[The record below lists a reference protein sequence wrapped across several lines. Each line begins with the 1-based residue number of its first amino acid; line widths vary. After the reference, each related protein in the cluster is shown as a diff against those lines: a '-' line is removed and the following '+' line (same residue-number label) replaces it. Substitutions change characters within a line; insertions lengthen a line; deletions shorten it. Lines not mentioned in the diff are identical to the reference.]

1 LTPNNTATDLSGLV
15 AVVTGAA
22 AGLGRAE
29 AIGLARAG
37 ATVVVN
43 DIAGAL
49 DKSDVVDEI
58 ATAGSKAVAVAGDIS
73 ERSTADELVET
84 ADGLG
89 GLSIVV
95 NNAGITRDRMLFNM
109 TDEDWD
115 AVMSVHLRGHFL
127 LTRNAATY
135 WRAKAKAGAGR
146 PATSGTG
153 AGRPAT
159 SGTGAGRSATSG
171 TVYGRIINT
180 SSEAGLAGPVGQA
193 NYGAAKAGIAAFST
207 IVAMEGAR
215 VGITSN
221 AIAPTALTHMTLDL
235 MPQEF
240 KDAREA
246 KIADG
251 EFDFFAPENVA
262 PLVAF
267 LCSDASAH
275 ISGKVFGVQ
284 GDSIEIFQPFTSVAE
299 VKNDGRRW
307 DPEDIPGRIDELFT
321 ASGVQAGAEN
331 MMARMR
337 YQILGER

>member
-1 LTPNNTATDLSGLV
+1 MTPNNTATDLSGLV

-58 ATAGSKAVAVAGDIS
+58 TAAGSKAVAVAGDIS

-146 PATSGTG
+146 PATSGT
-153 AGRPAT
+153 AD
-159 SGTGAGRSATSG
+159 G

-193 NYGAAKAGIAAFST
+193 NYGAAKAGITALTLSAARALERYG
-207 IVAMEGAR
+207 VRA
-215 VGITSN
+215 N
-221 AIAPTALTHMTLDL
+221 AIAPRARTAMTANVFGESPELAEGQIDPLSPEHVVNLVRFLASPASQGVNGQLFIVYGPTVTLVAAPTAEHRFSAESDAWDPSELSKTLQNYFADRDPERNFSATALMG
-235 MPQEF
+235 Q
-240 KDAREA
+240 
-246 KIADG
+246 G
-251 EFDFFAPENVA
+251 E
-262 PLVAF
+262 
-267 LCSDASAH
+267 
-275 ISGKVFGVQ
+275 
-284 GDSIEIFQPFTSVAE
+284 
-299 VKNDGRRW
+299 
-307 DPEDIPGRIDELFT
+307 
-321 ASGVQAGAEN
+321 
-331 MMARMR
+331 
-337 YQILGER
+337 